1 MTQEGSRR
9 LLTFRLDTERRQR
22 LRARLAREGRTMS
35 EVVTSGLRQY
45 VQHAR
50 HREERGDGGGTPV
63 LPERIAARLRELRSS
78 GRSELL
84 SATLAALHEAGWPLR
99 PLAEA
104 LGISKQAVQAR
115 VRRRAA
121 ARAGAQVAQ
130 VVPAAQVVP
139 VAQAVPAA
147 QAVPVAQA
155 VSAAQAVPTTEAVPA
170 AQAVPVAQ
178 AVPAAQA
185 VAAAQVGGLAE
196 IGWPGAG
203 ELAVA
208 CEPPPPFPQRRVAS
222 AAGLRPHL
230 TVKID
235 YTLRASAHRVAAD
248 EGHSLTQVV
257 EGILDRYLKH
267 GLIDKDADAG
277 SAAGAGTGA
286 GADTG
291 AGQVPREASR
301 AASRSR

>member
-1 MTQEGSRR
+1 MNAQGPRR

-35 EVVTSGLRQY
+35 EVVTHGLRQY

-50 HREERGDGGGTPV
+50 HRDERGPGDERVGGAGSGDGAGRLV

-84 SATLAALHEAGWPLR
+84 SVTLAALHEAGWPLR

-121 ARAGAQVAQ
+121 ARR
-130 VVPAAQVVP
+130 
-139 VAQAVPAA
+139 
-147 QAVPVAQA
+147 
-155 VSAAQAVPTTEAVPA
+155 
-170 AQAVPVAQ
+170 
-178 AVPAAQA
+178 
-185 VAAAQVGGLAE
+185 
-196 IGWPGAG
+196 PGA
-203 ELAVA
+203 LAARPEVA

-222 AAGLRPHL
+222 PAGLRPHL
-230 TVKID
+230 TIKID
-235 YTLRASAHRVAAD
+235 QALRASAHRVAAD
-248 EGHSLTQVV
+248 EGHSLTQVI
-257 EGILDRYLKH
+257 EGILDHYVRQ
-267 GLIDKDADAG
+267 GMPDRDPG
-277 SAAGAGTGA
+277 GAQA
-286 GADTG
+286 
-291 AGQVPREASR
+291 PRETSR

>member
-1 MTQEGSRR
+1 MTAEGSRR

-50 HREERGDGGGTPV
+50 HRDERGHGSSALV

-115 VRRRAA
+115 VRRRAGA
-121 ARAGAQVAQ
+121 ADRVARAA
-130 VVPAAQVVP
+130 
-139 VAQAVPAA
+139 
-147 QAVPVAQA
+147 
-155 VSAAQAVPTTEAVPA
+155 S
-170 AQAVPVAQ
+170 
-178 AVPAAQA
+178 
-185 VAAAQVGGLAE
+185 LAE
-196 IGWPGAG
+196 AGRVTDSLAEADRGAG
-203 ELAVA
+203 EVAVA

-235 YTLRASAHRVAAD
+235 YTLRASARRIAAD

-257 EGILDRYLKH
+257 EGILDRYLRH
-267 GLIDKDADAG
+267 GLPDREADA
-277 SAAGAGTGA
+277 AQA
-286 GADTG
+286 
-291 AGQVPREASR
+291 PRETSR